1 VVKRDVREAIEVLD
15 AAMKASGQTRE
26 MLKAP
31 AVVEALQV
39 VGCDIGARPKDA
51 PVFEDVRPHILAVRR
66 EPRRLTVEFDGSASE
81 LVEAFVAAEW
91 RCCSDLVFSVS
102 PGHPTVMRIEAA
114 PELVDMV
121 EGWMAPGP

>member
-1 VVKRDVREAIEVLD
+1 MEKRDVREAIEVLD
-15 AAMKASGQTRE
+15 AVMTASGQTRQMLE
-26 MLKAP
+26 MP
-31 AVVEALQV
+31 AVVGALRV

-66 EPRRLTVEFDGSASE
+66 EPRRLTVEFDGKASE
-81 LVEAFVAAEW
+81 LVEAFVAAER

-102 PGHPTVMRIEAA
+102 PGDPTVMQVEAA